1 MKALER
7 SGERGNEVASEL
19 KSEQG
24 PFAMVQTSL
33 AGRELSQKS
42 FQRRPKNLGGV
53 ERTGEYYARLA
64 EALAKWVPR

>member
-1 MKALER
+1 
-7 SGERGNEVASEL
+7 
-19 KSEQG
+19 
-24 PFAMVQTSL
+24 MVQTSL

-64 EALAKWVPR
+64 EALAKW